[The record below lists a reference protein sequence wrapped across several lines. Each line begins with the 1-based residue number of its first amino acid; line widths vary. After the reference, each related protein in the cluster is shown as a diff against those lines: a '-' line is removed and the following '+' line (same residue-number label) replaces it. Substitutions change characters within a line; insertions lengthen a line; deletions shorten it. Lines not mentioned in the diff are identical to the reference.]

1 MPTGN
6 DDYDS
11 ALRLFEDADEF
22 PIFPFFTANQA
33 DKKALNFPGSNNFSI
48 INATPLLQIYSAGI
62 RDYNAADNGY
72 ITNESFKKLRIGLRS
87 RIIKEATTSI
97 RTRTNS
103 GIWIIIPQGA
113 RFRRRTPTPA
123 RTVEKSP
130 TVPGFTTPSLAPPTG
145 RLWKTWQVWF
155 RVKTTRSNSIRSRF
169 PVGTTSP
176 STT

>member
-1 MPTGN
+1 MQ
-6 DDYDS
+6 
-11 ALRLFEDADEF
+11 LRCC
-22 PIFPFFTANQA
+22 
-33 DKKALNFPGSNNFSI
+33 KSI
-48 INATPLLQIYSAGI
+48 LRESVIIMLQTTDIS
-62 RDYNAADNGY
+62 R
-72 ITNESFKKLRIGLRS
+72 TNRSRNCCIGLRS

-103 GIWIIIPQGA
+103 GIWIIIPQEA

-176 STT
+176 LTTQLPRGGSVDRMEQRRHLQRSEGIYPVCGRQRRVHLR